1 MTKQKS
7 KQFTADAA
15 PDKTSQPRP
24 LVQLT
29 VTQLKAI
36 AAGDCG
42 DDIGCNPWECGHNH
56 NETMV
61 STAQIDKA
69 KTSISDKTS
78 QSQPLVQLTVA
89 QLESIA
95 GAGISV
101 NHNETV
107 VKFPNPPQKQQ
118 TSSQLNLIKLGHYK
132 HSLLH
137 S

>member
-1 MTKQKS
+1 MNKQKPETS
-7 KQFTADAA
+7 NTHVTR
-15 PDKTSQPRP
+15 DKTSQHQT

-29 VTQLKAI
+29 VAQLEAI

-42 DDIGCNPWECGHNH
+42 DDGCLPWECGQNH

-107 VKFPNPPQKQQ
+107 VKFPHPPQKQQ
-118 TSSQLNLIKLGHYK
+118 TSSPAQSDEVSQKG
-132 HSLLH
+132 
-137 S
+137 